1 MKNKMIEG
9 LTKQLGMSVGSSFT
23 LRNIAGEYIITD
35 DGIVKDGRLISQQE
49 LLHVLYCGKDYKSK
63 LYHVEVSQQDRFK
76 ELYPL
81 FSMHDYVEKF
91 KGVLFED
98 DNSAQDA
105 VDIISVEWAYEIMQT
120 KFNMDCIAPYI
131 EKALKQKDVD
141 IVDMNQIFKY
151 TLEYIFDEFISVNII
166 DAITFN
172 YLVDYATTNN
182 INVTSENIWSIID
195 RQLDYT
201 SCRYNDALDE
211 LKEEIKNDYT
221 GKDC

>member
-1 MKNKMIEG
+1 MKNRIIIG
-9 LTKQLGMSVGSSFT
+9 LTNQLGMSVGSSFT
-23 LRNIAGEYIITD
+23 LRNIAGEYTITN

-81 FSMHDYVEKF
+81 FSMYDYVEKF
-91 KGVLFED
+91 KGILFEG

-105 VDIISVEWAYEIMQT
+105 VDIIVEEWAEEIMAT
-120 KFNMDCIAPYI
+120 KFNADCLAPFI

-151 TLEYIFDEFISVNII
+151 TLKYIFDEIISVDILE
-166 DAITFN
+166 ALTFN
-172 YLVDYATTNN
+172 YLVEYVNANN
-182 INVTSENIWSIID
+182 INISSENIWSIIFE
-195 RQLDYT
+195 QMDYT
-201 SCRYNDALDE
+201 SCSYREELNE